1 MPEEPEKT
9 VVTTPRWRR
18 SWKRWLANLM
28 ILAGV
33 ILLAWVPSTWAYTWF
48 QQRDLKQQLEQTSP
62 QITSSAA
69 SLSGT
74 DFIPLAVK
82 GENAQQAAST
92 ESTATSEN
100 AAATATA
107 TAATTAEAAAEAA
120 HQAELDAFK
129 KAADAF
135 AASVSG
141 KTAQPLGKIIIPSI
155 GLNVVMVEGTG
166 KGDLKVGPG
175 HWPETPLPGEGGN
188 FVVSGHR
195 TTYGAPF
202 FKLNKVEVG
211 DEIDVV
217 LPYAVARYTVTRIA
231 IVLPTQMSD
240 VAQVGK
246 EQISLAAC
254 HPIYSAKQ
262 RIVVH
267 GDLTSFK
274 LISPQS

>member
-18 SWKRWLANLM
+18 SWKRWLANVM

-62 QITSSAA
+62 QITSGAA
-69 SLSGT
+69 SLSGN
-74 DFIPLAVK
+74 DFIPLVVK
-82 GENAQQAAST
+82 GDNAQQAASA
-92 ESTATSEN
+92 ESTTTSEN

-107 TAATTAEAAAEAA
+107 TAAAAAEAAAE
-120 HQAELDAFK
+120 
-129 KAADAF
+129 
-135 AASVSG
+135 
-141 KTAQPLGKIIIPSI
+141 PLGKIIIPSI

-175 HWPETPLPGEGGN
+175 HWPETPFPGEGGN